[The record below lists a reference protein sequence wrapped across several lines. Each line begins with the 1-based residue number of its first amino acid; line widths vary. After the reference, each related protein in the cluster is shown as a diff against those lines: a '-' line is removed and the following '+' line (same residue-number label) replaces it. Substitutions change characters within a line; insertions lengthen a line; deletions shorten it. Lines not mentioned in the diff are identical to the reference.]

1 MKGYLQS
8 LLIPRVCT
16 LFTLLV
22 TSLAAAAG
30 APIRVTLLTGGHD
43 YEREP
48 YLKIYAA
55 NPEIAL
61 THLEHT
67 KGTADAW
74 DRIDLAACDVV
85 VLYDMPR
92 TITEAQQTKF
102 RQLFD
107 RGIGL
112 VATHHALVSCQQWPE
127 YERIIGGRWIE
138 RPEKGGDPSAKPSGY
153 RHNVDIS
160 VVIARRDHPVT
171 AGLENFLIH
180 DEIYWAYRVG
190 ADVVPLLTTTHPD
203 SGNPLAWARTEKNS
217 RVVYLLLAHGPSGYS
232 DPHYRRL
239 LANAIR
245 WTARR

>member
-8 LLIPRVCT
+8 LLFFSAGA
-16 LFTLLV
+16 LFPLLA
-22 TSLAAAAG
+22 TSLAAAG
-30 APIRVTLLTGGHD
+30 PAPIRVTLLTGGHD

-92 TITEAQQTKF
+92 TITEAQKAKF
-102 RQLFD
+102 RQLFE

-112 VATHHALVSCQQWPE
+112 VATHHALVSYQQWSD

-138 RPEKGGDPSAKPSGY
+138 RPEKGGDPTAKPSGY
-153 RHNVDIS
+153 RHDVDIP
-160 VVIARRDHPVT
+160 VVIARRDHPVN

-180 DEIYWAYRVG
+180 DEIYWAYRVS
-190 ADVVPLLTTTHPD
+190 ADVVPLLTTTHPE

-217 RVVYLLLAHGPSGYS
+217 RVVYLLLAHGPSGYGG
-232 DPHYRRL
+232 PNYRRL